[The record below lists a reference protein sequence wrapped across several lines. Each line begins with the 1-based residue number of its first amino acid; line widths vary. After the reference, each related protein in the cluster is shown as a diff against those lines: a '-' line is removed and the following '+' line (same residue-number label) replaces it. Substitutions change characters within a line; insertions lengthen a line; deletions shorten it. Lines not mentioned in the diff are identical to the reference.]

1 MSAAPLLEIEDL
13 HVEFQMGGRDG
24 DGGVVRAVDGVSLT
38 LAPGERVAVVGESG
52 SGKTVTALAVMG
64 LVDPPGRV
72 SGGDVRFAG
81 RSLRGLDDDAY
92 RELRGRD
99 LAMVFQDPMTALNPA
114 IRVGVQVAEA
124 ITVHDSS
131 VGRADAMRRAVG
143 LLEQVGIAGADR
155 RARDYPHQLSGGMR
169 QRVLLAMAL
178 ANRPRVLIADEP
190 TTALDVT
197 TQAQILELLD
207 TLRAEFE
214 LTLLLVTHDL
224 GVVAGH
230 ADRVVVMY
238 AGRVVEE
245 GPVDEVFD
253 APRHPY
259 TRGLLAS
266 LPSVARERGALT
278 PIPGSPP
285 DLAHTPAGCAF
296 HPRCPHAD
304 PGCREVVPRLDDV
317 GEGHRAACL
326 RWREL

>member
-1 MSAAPLLEIEDL
+1 MGSTTAVPLLEVDDL
-13 HVEFQMGGRDG
+13 HVEFAG

-38 LAPGERVAVVGESG
+38 LALGERVAVVGESG

-81 RSLRGLDDDAY
+81 RSLRGLDEDAY

-114 IRVGVQVAEA
+114 IRVGAQVAEA
-124 ITVHDSS
+124 ITVHNSS
-131 VGRADAMRRAVG
+131 VGRAEAMRRAVG
-143 LLEQVGIAGADR
+143 LLEQVGIAGAAR

-207 TLRAEFE
+207 TLRAEFD

-245 GPVDEVFD
+245 GTVDEVFN

-266 LPSVARERGALT
+266 LPSAERRRGALT

-285 DLAHTPAGCAF
+285 NLADTPDGCAF

-304 PGCREVVPRLDDV
+304 ARCREVVPRLDDV
-317 GEGHRAACL
+317 GAGHRAACI

>member
-1 MSAAPLLEIEDL
+1 MSERLEPVLEIDDL
-13 HVEFQMGGRDG
+13 RVEFTAE
-24 DGGVVRAVDGVSLT
+24 GGVVRAVDGVSLR

-64 LVDPPGRV
+64 LVDPPGRI
-72 SGGDVRFAG
+72 SGGDVRLDG
-81 RSLRGLDDDAY
+81 RSLRGLDESRY

-114 IRVGVQVAEA
+114 IRVGAQVAES
-124 ITVHDSS
+124 ITVHAREVS
-131 VGRADAMRRAVG
+131 RADAMQRAID
-143 LLEQVGIAGADR
+143 LLEQVGIAGAAR

-207 TLRAEFE
+207 SLRAEFD
-214 LTLLLVTHDL
+214 LTLVLVTHDL

-245 GPVDEVFD
+245 GTVEAVFD
-253 APRHPY
+253 RPRHPY
-259 TRGLLAS
+259 TRGLLGS
-266 LPSVARERGALT
+266 LPSAARARGELT
-278 PIPGSPP
+278 PIPGAPP
-285 DLAHTPAGCAF
+285 NLAHVPAGCAF
-296 HPRCPHAD
+296 HPRCAHAE
-304 PGCREVVPRLDDV
+304 PRCQEAVPPLDDV
-317 GEGHRAACL
+317 DRGHRVACI

>member
-1 MSAAPLLEIEDL
+1 VSEGPLLEIDDL
-13 HVEFQMGGRDG
+13 HVEFAD
-24 DGGVVRAVDGVSLT
+24 DGGVVRAVDGVSLR

-64 LVDPPGRV
+64 LVDAPGRI
-72 SGGDVRFAG
+72 SGGDVRFDG
-81 RSLRGLDDDAY
+81 RSLRGLDESSY

-114 IRVGVQVAEA
+114 IRVGAQVAEA
-124 ITVHDSS
+124 ITVHAREIS
-131 VGRADAMRRAVG
+131 RADAMQRAVA
-143 LLEQVGIAGADR
+143 LLEQVGIGGAAR

-207 TLRAEFE
+207 SLRAEFD
-214 LTLLLVTHDL
+214 LALVLVTHDL

-238 AGRVVEE
+238 AGRVIEE
-245 GPVDEVFD
+245 GPVDAVFD
-253 APRHPY
+253 RPRHPY

-266 LPSVARERGALT
+266 LPSVARARGELT
-278 PIPGSPP
+278 PIPGAPP
-285 DLAHTPAGCAF
+285 NLARVPEGCAF

-304 PGCREVVPRLDDV
+304 GRCTEVVPRLDHVDA
-317 GEGHRAACL
+317 EHRVACI